1 MVLKLYHG
9 TLGGMSLRASVILI
23 ELKIPFEFVMIDV
36 MPPSEAKLPDH
47 FKRHPFGLLPV
58 LVRAQFS
65 LLMQAMV

>member
-23 ELKIPFEFVMIDV
+23 ELGIPFEFVMVNV
-36 MPPSEAKLPDH
+36 MPPSEAKLPEH

-58 LVRAQFS
+58 LVPAHLS
-65 LLMQAMV
+65 LL